1 MVIDSSAIV
10 CILLREPE
18 ADQFIRQIAEDGTRL
33 MSTFSILETAV
44 VLEVRKGAAGA
55 RELDL
60 LLHEADVTSV
70 PFTAEHLELARE
82 AYRRFGKGRH
92 PAKLNLGDCVSYSL
106 AQYSGEPL
114 LFKGEDFAKTDI
126 RPVPTGPEE

>member
-10 CILLREPE
+10 SILLREPE
-18 ADQFIRQIAEDGTRL
+18 ADRFIQQIAGDETRL

-44 VLEVRKGAAGA
+44 VIEVRKGASGA

-60 LLHEADVTSV
+60 LLHEADVTPV
-70 PFTAEHLELARE
+70 PLTSEQLELARD

-92 PAKLNLGDCVSYSL
+92 PAGLNLGDCVSYAL
-106 AQYSGEPL
+106 AQHSGEPL
-114 LFKGEDFAKTDI
+114 LFKGEDFVQTD
-126 RPVPTGPEE
+126 VQTVADLEE

>member
-10 CILLREPE
+10 CILQREQE
-18 ADQFIRQIAEDGTRL
+18 ADRFIQLIAEDGSRL

-44 VLEVRKGAAGA
+44 VIEVRKGAAGA

-70 PFTAEHLELARE
+70 PFTVEHLELARD
-82 AYRRFGKGRH
+82 AYRRFGKGQH
-92 PAKLNLGDCVSYSL
+92 PAGLNLGDCVSYAL
-106 AQYSGEPL
+106 AEHSGEPL
-114 LFKGEDFAKTDI
+114 LFKGDDFAKTDI
-126 RPVPTGPEE
+126 RPIPASLGE

>member
-10 CILLREPE
+10 SILLREPE
-18 ADQFIRQIAEDGTRL
+18 ADRFIQQIAGDETRL

-44 VLEVRKGAAGA
+44 VIEVRKGASGA

-60 LLHEADVTSV
+60 LLHEADVTPV
-70 PFTAEHLELARE
+70 PLTSEQLELARD

-92 PAKLNLGDCVSYSL
+92 PAGLNLGDCVSYAL
-106 AQYSGEPL
+106 GQHSGEPL
-114 LFKGEDFAKTDI
+114 LFKGEDFVQTD
-126 RPVPTGPEE
+126 VQTVADLEE